1 MTLIRYEYPNESV
14 SEFDRM
20 INRAFS
26 GRGRWPG
33 WSDEFF
39 GVPGATEIP
48 IDLYDDGENYLV
60 RAELPGVKKAD
71 IKLELDNAVL
81 TLSGERKT
89 KSGGQESVS
98 SFSRSISV
106 GDDVHSEKVKAKLED
121 GILTV
126 TLPKTE
132 AHKPRAISIS

>member
-1 MTLIRYEYPNESV
+1 MTLIRYEYPNDSL

-20 INRAFS
+20 FSRAFS
-26 GRGRWPG
+26 NLGRW
-33 WSDEFF
+33 SDIGDDFTLDRRVTR
-39 GVPGATEIP
+39 VPV
-48 IDLYDDGENYLV
+48 DLYDDRDNYYV
-60 RAELPGVKKAD
+60 RAELPGVKKKN

-89 KSGGQESVS
+89 KSGESEETA

-106 GDDVHSEKVKAKLED
+106 AEDIQSDKVKGTFED

-126 TLPKTE
+126 TLPKSE
-132 AHKPRAISIS
+132 ERKPRTISIS